1 MVTTGMTLWDI
12 GEPRRQLYR
21 ETLGKS
27 DGFGLE
33 EMAQWVKEFAANA
46 EFGPQDGR
54 RLQKIVLWLPHTHT
68 LQLNKYNKNIGRKK
82 KTGEV

>member
-54 RLQKIVLWLPHTHT
+54 RDSRKLSSGFHTHT
-68 LQLNKYNKNIGRKK
+68 HTSAK
-82 KTGEV
+82 